1 CSRLPPWM
9 ASMCEHC
16 VELDRRINHL
26 KGLLAKV
33 TDAQTVAA
41 IGAMVEKIEAEKI
54 ALHLTK

>member
-1 CSRLPPWM
+1 M
-9 ASMCEHC
+9 
-16 VELDRRINHL
+16 
-26 KGLLAKV
+26 LAKV